1 MVPLWQEGQKLKVMS
16 AFSLDAFRQIV
27 QGLLF
32 LWSRARKLKRE
43 LEEVAVYLSGP
54 WWPSTPA
61 GF

>member
-1 MVPLWQEGQKLKVMS
+1 MVHLWQEGQKWKVMS

-43 LEEVAVYLSGP
+43 LEQVAVCLSGP